1 MPEAEYVDTA
11 SCEDSS
17 TTSTKGSIMTTAR
30 TFHLISTLLLAVGF
44 LGVGALMFD
53 ASYGPDGGGA
63 NIGLGL
69 LMPLCLGSG
78 VVGLAMGIA
87 ALATTWSATR
97 AARSRQACPGHLPE
111 VP

>member
-1 MPEAEYVDTA
+1 MPGQEYVDTG
-11 SCEDSS
+11 SCEGSS

-30 TFHLISTLLLAVGF
+30 TFHLISTIGLAIGF
-44 LGVGALMFD
+44 LGVGAVMFD
-53 ASYGPDGGGA
+53 ANHGPEGGGA

-78 VVGLAMGIA
+78 VVGIATGVA
-87 ALATTWSATR
+87 ALVTTWSADR
-97 AARSRQACPGHLPE
+97 ATRSRQPRPGHLPE

>member
-1 MPEAEYVDTA
+1 
-11 SCEDSS
+11 
-17 TTSTKGSIMTTAR
+17 MTTAR

-44 LGVGALMFD
+44 FGVGALMFD
-53 ASYGPDGGGA
+53 ANYGPEGGGA

-78 VVGLAMGIA
+78 VVGIAMGIA
-87 ALATTWSATR
+87 ALVTTWSAGR
-97 AARSRQACPGHLPE
+97 GARSRQPRRGHLPE

>member
-1 MPEAEYVDTA
+1 
-11 SCEDSS
+11 
-17 TTSTKGSIMTTAR
+17 MTTAR
-30 TFHLISTLLLAVGF
+30 TFHLISTLLLTVGF

-53 ASYGPDGGGA
+53 ANYGPEGGGA

-78 VVGLAMGIA
+78 VIGIAMGIA
-87 ALATTWSATR
+87 ALVTRWSAGR
-97 AARSRQACPGHLPE
+97 AARSRQPRPGHLPE